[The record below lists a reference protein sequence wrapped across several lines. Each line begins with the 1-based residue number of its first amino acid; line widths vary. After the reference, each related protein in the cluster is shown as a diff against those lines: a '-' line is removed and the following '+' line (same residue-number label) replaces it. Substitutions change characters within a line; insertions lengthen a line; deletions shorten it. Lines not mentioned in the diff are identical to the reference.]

1 MTKRLAFL
9 LLASALA
16 QLCLAQLL
24 DEMGDLRLYRLWTL
38 RLVRSGLVAAY
49 WPPEPAS
56 AAASPRYSAID
67 YPPVFPYVLLTTA
80 RIYRFLVPG
89 ALHQMRE
96 VEFAVRL
103 PLILAHLLSAVIV
116 FYEARRLAGVKA
128 GELAA
133 AAVALNPALI
143 FDTGYWG
150 QADALLMLLAL
161 LAVALAARGRLNW
174 AWSLATLAVLTK
186 PLALPL
192 VPVLALVSFRAR
204 GGSAVLKGA
213 LSAAATCAV
222 VLLPFALAGYL
233 TRILATLVLQVDV
246 MPYASVNAHN
256 LWWILTRGFPW
267 VPADEPLVGSVSPR
281 LLGLAAVATFAT
293 WTLVRL
299 WRSQTPQDIYLGV
312 AGLFFGAFMLSTHMH
327 ENHNVPALIFLAP
340 VAFVASRRADRLAR
354 LLFVLS
360 VCVFINMAVN
370 DPRLRELCDPY
381 TPGPRL
387 DYRLPAEH
395 RLALTVEAL
404 HGSSLLRSWATL
416 ANALILAGTLVYWV
430 RRFYRRRTFAEALRL
445 LPPRP
450 ARRAWFWVAATAT
463 AAALAAPFVARTLP
477 FIVR

>member
-9 LLASALA
+9 LLASVIV
-16 QLCLAQLL
+16 QLSLAQLL

-49 WPPEPAS
+49 WPPEPDS
-56 AAASPRYSAID
+56 AGHQARYSAID
-67 YPPVFPYVLLTTA
+67 YPPVLPYVLLATA
-80 RIYRFLVPG
+80 RAYRIFVPG
-89 ALHQMRE
+89 ALQQMRE
-96 VEFAVRL
+96 VEIAVRL
-103 PLILAHLLSAVIV
+103 PLILAHLFSAVVV
-116 FYEARRLAGVKA
+116 FYEARRLAGVRA
-128 GELAA
+128 GELAG

-192 VPVLALVSFRAR
+192 YPVLVLVTLRSR
-204 GGSAVLKGA
+204 GGPALLRGA
-213 LSAAATCAV
+213 LAAAATCAV
-222 VLLPFALAGYL
+222 VLLPFALAGHL
-233 TRILATLVLQVDV
+233 TRILATLILQVDV

-267 VPADEPLVGSVSPR
+267 APADAPLVGVVSPR
-281 LLGLAAVATFAT
+281 MLGLSVLAAFTA

-299 WRSQTPQDIYLGV
+299 WCSQTPREIYLAV

-327 ENHNVPALIFLAP
+327 ENHNIPVLVFLAP
-340 VAFVASRRADRLAR
+340 VAFVASRRTQGLAR

-360 VCVFINMAVN
+360 LCVFINMAVN

-387 DYRLPAEH
+387 DYRLPAAH

-404 HGSSLLRSWATL
+404 HGSSLIRSWATL
-416 ANALILAGTLVYWV
+416 ANALILSGGFIFWV
-430 RRFYRRRTFAEALRL
+430 RRLYRGRTFAEALSL
-445 LPPRP
+445 PPPRP
-450 ARRAWFWVAATAT
+450 ELRAWHWIAATAIV
-463 AAALAAPFVARTLP
+463 AGLAAPFVARTLL
-477 FIVR
+477 FIVP